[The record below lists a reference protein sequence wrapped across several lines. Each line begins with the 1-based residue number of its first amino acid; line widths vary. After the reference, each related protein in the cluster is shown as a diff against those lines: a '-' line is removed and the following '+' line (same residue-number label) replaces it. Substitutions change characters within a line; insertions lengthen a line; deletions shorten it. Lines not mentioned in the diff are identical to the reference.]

1 MHPPIE
7 WKRWRFDRLIHLQ
20 KTKRLLEQ
28 LRLIGYGD
36 IVYRLEYPWL
46 LALLPLP
53 IIIYWLLP
61 PYKEEQSSLRLP
73 FFSYIASSLGITP
86 APGAVIPKKNWLQ
99 KILAP
104 LCWGLIVLAMARPQ
118 FVEPPIQ
125 KIQPGRDLMLALDIS
140 QSMETPD
147 FRAADGKR
155 MRRVDAVK
163 QVVSDFI
170 RRRKNDCI
178 GLIVFGQAAY
188 PVTPFTLDHDA
199 GLEILSQTD
208 AGMAGPQTMI
218 GDAIGLAIKQFDK
231 SEAKERVLVLLTD
244 GNDTGSRM
252 PPRKAA
258 EIASQC
264 GITIH
269 VVGLG
274 DPHATGEDKVDY
286 ATLNSIAK
294 ATGGEVFHG
303 ENREELQNAYST
315 LDKITPQNFKT
326 LSYQPKRELFMFPLG
341 AAVSLLVAYH
351 LLMLLVG
358 IFTRLFAR
366 QNQAKDEAA
375 TSSVFKVHV

>member
-1 MHPPIE
+1 
-7 WKRWRFDRLIHLQ
+7 
-20 KTKRLLEQ
+20 
-28 LRLIGYGD
+28 
-36 IVYRLEYPWL
+36 VYRLEYPWL

-53 IIIYWLLP
+53 FLIYWLLP
-61 PYKEEQSSLRLP
+61 PYKEEEDSLRIT
-73 FFSYIASSLGITP
+73 FFDYLTSAIGVTP
-86 APGAVIPKKNWLQ
+86 EPGAVIPKTNWLQ

-104 LCWGLIVLAMARPQ
+104 ICWCFILLALARPQ
-118 FVEPPIQ
+118 FVEPPIE

-147 FRAADGKR
+147 FRTPDGKR

-163 QVVSDFI
+163 QVVSQFV
-170 RRRKNDCI
+170 RRRKNDRI

-188 PVTPFTLDHDA
+188 PVVPFTLDHDA
-199 GLEILSQTD
+199 CLKILSQTD

-218 GDAIGLAIKQFDK
+218 GDAIGLAIKQFEN
-231 SEAKERVLVLLTD
+231 SEAKQRVLILLTD

-258 EIASQC
+258 EIAGQK

-286 ATLNSIAK
+286 AALNAIAK
-294 ATGGEVFHG
+294 ATGGQVFHG
-303 ENREELQNAYST
+303 ENRTELENAYNT

-326 LSYQPKRELFMFPLG
+326 LSYQPKRELFMIPLA
-341 AAVSLLVAYH
+341 AAVVLLVGYQ
-351 LLMLLVG
+351 LLMLIISLLM
-358 IFTRLFAR
+358 RLFHR
-366 QNQAKDEAA
+366 SREVKEDT
-375 TSSVFKVHV
+375 TSDVFKVHV